1 MAYLPRHRGKLWLAA
16 RLERDNPATPNSHVY
31 CDQTKMGPMATTRR
45 ALRPVPAP
53 TASPTWAQAADVFL
67 GRNLAAGS
75 RRVYRLTLDRL
86 GSVLGTG
93 TPLVEITGH
102 QLAEALQAAYPTA
115 APASWNRHVA
125 TVRSFTAFARRQ
137 GWLDTDLTATVERR
151 RVPADHSR
159 ALRPE
164 ELDRLFSR
172 RDIGVRDRCLW
183 RMLYETAARAEEVF
197 RLNVEDLDLGGRRA
211 VTIRKGGDTD
221 VLHYATGSA
230 RLLPKV
236 IDGRTRGPLFR
247 TERPPAASRTL
258 ALDDLDP
265 TTGRARLSYRRAA
278 EIFRAASGGGTLH
291 QLRHSALTHLAESG
305 VPTVLLMAKSRHASL
320 RTLQRYAR
328 PSVEAVA
335 RLTAQ
340 HDPARRR

>member
-1 MAYLPRHRGKLWLAA
+1 
-16 RLERDNPATPNSHVY
+16 
-31 CDQTKMGPMATTRR
+31 
-45 ALRPVPAP
+45 LRPVP
-53 TASPTWAQAADVFL
+53 TSQTSPTWEQVTDAFL
-67 GRNLAAGS
+67 RRDLAAGS

-86 GSVLGTG
+86 GLALGADTPIDEISGRQVAKALGT
-93 TPLVEITGH
+93 V
-102 QLAEALQAAYPTA
+102 YPTA

-125 TVRSFTAFARRQ
+125 TVRSFTAFAHRQ
-137 GWLDTDLTATVERR
+137 GWLDADLTATIERR
-151 RVPADHSR
+151 RVPIDHGR
-159 ALRPE
+159 ALSQR

-172 RDIGVRDRCLW
+172 RDISVRDRCLW
-183 RMLYETAARAEEVF
+183 RMLYETAARAEEVL
-197 RLNVEDLDLGGRRA
+197 RLNIEDLDLAGRRA

-236 IDGRTRGPLFR
+236 IDGRTRGPLFL
-247 TERPPAASRTL
+247 TERPAAASRTL

-265 TTGRARLSYRRAA
+265 MTGRARLSYRRAA

-291 QLRHSALTHLAESG
+291 QLRHSALTHLAEDG

-335 RLTAQ
+335 RLTAE
-340 HDPARRR
+340 HDSVRRR